1 LGLVGDSCCLDG
13 LVCTSTDSS
22 DTISNH
28 WHRAM
33 ILFITAILS
42 FVWRTGSVLDPEDRP
57 PLGARAVLG
66 PRIAITAVFLLGMV
80 YLAMIV
86 RTLKKYGSTQGSSR
100 ALLSVGM
107 KDRIDG
113 HSTAHRREHS
123 TRGRNAKQPEPG
135 GYDREMERRGRERER
150 STSTHVRQREE
161 GLESRERRR
170 ESSERESRH
179 SGLKNM
185 LSLGLGSRF
194 VARDGEKEVEVEM
207 DVKVRD
213 DVEVM
218 RVAIP
223 RR

>member
-1 LGLVGDSCCLDG
+1 MAWYVPRLIHQIPYLITG
-13 LVCTSTDSS
+13 
-22 DTISNH
+22 N
-28 WHRAM
+28 RAM

-123 TRGRNAKQPEPG
+123 TRGRNAKQSEPG
-135 GYDREMERRGRERER
+135 GYDDEMDRRGRERER
-150 STSTHVRQREE
+150 STSTQVRQREE
-161 GLESRERRR
+161 GFESRERRR
-170 ESSERESRH
+170 ESSERESRQ

-194 VARDGEKEVEVEM
+194 VARDGEKGVEVEM
-207 DVKVRD
+207 DVKIRD

-223 RR
+223 R